1 MFAITEVTLRNFRGF
16 ENVEGL
22 RLAPL
27 TFLVGPNSS
36 GKSSIADALLFMAQS
51 GLLSLQATNPIWSGP
66 LVDLGSFKDTVFR
79 HDTKRAIEIGLQID
93 ATVIRQR
100 GRRLK
105 REPISAVVSAQVK
118 TAKDAP
124 EGRLKRL
131 SIREPGADVGA
142 ELVRR
147 AGRYESFRAQAG
159 DKHMDYDARHF
170 WAGPA
175 AVLADL
181 VYNSKVSRRHSSP
194 LADVLEGPW
203 LSRFA
208 QSFQRVSS
216 GRDPPQ
222 RSYLRNA
229 GSTGEP
235 ERVLLNGIDA
245 TALEAGRH
253 PDRRKLR
260 DALVEGLLALGIASD
275 LEVSRLSDYH
285 TAVRLK
291 DNVTSILSNL
301 ADVGYGASQVIPV
314 LEGCAAPGPGPLFV
328 EQPEIHLH
336 PRAQGELAQI
346 LCIASRKR
354 QMIVE
359 THSEHMINRARRLVA
374 EGSMQ
379 ADDVAI
385 QYIDRNKSGSY
396 AVSIGLDDAGDFTRD
411 WPDGFF
417 DERYRET
424 MKIAE
429 AQAKRADE

>member
-1 MFAITEVTLRNFRGF
+1 
-16 ENVEGL
+16 
-22 RLAPL
+22 
-27 TFLVGPNSS
+27 
-36 GKSSIADALLFMAQS
+36 
-51 GLLSLQATNPIWSGP
+51 
-66 LVDLGSFKDTVFR
+66 
-79 HDTKRAIEIGLQID
+79 
-93 ATVIRQR
+93 
-100 GRRLK
+100 
-105 REPISAVVSAQVK
+105 
-118 TAKDAP
+118 
-124 EGRLKRL
+124 
-131 SIREPGADVGA
+131 
-142 ELVRR
+142 
-147 AGRYESFRAQAG
+147 
-159 DKHMDYDARHF
+159 MDYDARHF

-175 AVLADL
+175 EVLADL
-181 VYNSKVSRRHSSP
+181 VYNSVGSRRHSPP
-194 LADVLEGPW
+194 LADVLGGPW
-203 LSRFA
+203 LSHFA

-216 GRDPPQ
+216 GRDPLQ

-229 GSTGEP
+229 GSTGET
-235 ERVLLNGIDA
+235 ERVFLNGIDA
-245 TALEAGRH
+245 TALEAGRK
-253 PDRRKLR
+253 PERRKLR

-314 LEGCAAPGPGPLFV
+314 LEGCASPGPGPLFV
-328 EQPEIHLH
+328 EQPESHLH
-336 PRAQGELAQI
+336 PRTQGELAQI

-374 EGSMQ
+374 EGSMR
-379 ADDVAI
+379 ASDVAI

-396 AVSIGLDDAGDFTRD
+396 AVSIDLDDAGDFTRD

-429 AQAKRADE
+429 AQAKQSAA